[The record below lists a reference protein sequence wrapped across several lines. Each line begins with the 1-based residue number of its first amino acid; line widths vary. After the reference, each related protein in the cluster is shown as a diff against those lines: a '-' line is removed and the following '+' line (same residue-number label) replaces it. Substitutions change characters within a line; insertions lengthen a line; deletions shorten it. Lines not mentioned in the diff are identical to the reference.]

1 MERGEAQ
8 REEKVGAR
16 LSGELHD
23 GCFLLDSNKGEEAER
38 LALESSEG

>member
-16 LSGELHD
+16 LSGEPRD
-23 GCFLLDSNKGEEAER
+23 GCFLLRGDKGEEAQR
-38 LALESSEG
+38 LTLESSEG